1 MLWHKIQAAGSKTA
15 WDLRSA
21 SFVQSF
27 SVSSGTNDISFKPD
41 GMKMY
46 VISGDGD
53 DVDEYNLSTAWNIST
68 ASYLQNFSVAAQ
80 ETVPEGVFFKPD
92 GTKMYVTGL
101 NGSDVN
107 EYNLS
112 SAWDIT
118 TASYLQ
124 NFPLATS
131 PRDIFFKPDGMK
143 MYIVY
148 LSSVEEYNLSSA
160 WNTSTASYLQNFSV
174 NTQTTS
180 GSSLFFK
187 PDGMKMYV
195 VGSSGGGINEYNLS
209 TAWNISTASYLQ
221 NFSVNAGGLF
231 FKPDGTQFY
240 TAAGSVVNEYRIG

>member
-68 ASYLQNFSVAAQ
+68 ASYLQNFSV
-80 ETVPEGVFFKPD
+80 
-92 GTKMYVTGL
+92 
-101 NGSDVN
+101 
-107 EYNLS
+107 
-112 SAWDIT
+112 
-118 TASYLQ
+118 
-124 NFPLATS
+124 
-131 PRDIFFKPDGMK
+131 
-143 MYIVY
+143 
-148 LSSVEEYNLSSA
+148 
-160 WNTSTASYLQNFSV
+160 
-174 NTQTTS
+174 
-180 GSSLFFK
+180 
-187 PDGMKMYV
+187 
-195 VGSSGGGINEYNLS
+195 
-209 TAWNISTASYLQ
+209 
-221 NFSVNAGGLF
+221 NAGGLF